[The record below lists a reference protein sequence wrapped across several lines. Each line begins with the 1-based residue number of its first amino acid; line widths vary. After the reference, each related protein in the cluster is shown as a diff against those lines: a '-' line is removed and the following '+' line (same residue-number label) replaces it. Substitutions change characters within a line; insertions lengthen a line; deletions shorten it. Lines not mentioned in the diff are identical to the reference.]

1 MANHSDAVEGNADS
15 PQRPHA
21 WALILLLG
29 FAAALAIPDLFDA
42 GIVKRAATALLAA
55 LVILP
60 LLAVSGRE
68 AVRDWFTSTG
78 ARLLILVTGL
88 SLVAA
93 FMHLDEAAVTDRLL
107 TFGLL
112 NVAAMLG
119 VLASQ
124 RDPEALG
131 RALRWAALIPALV
144 AWTQALGWEQ
154 TLTPGPHEIVAL
166 SGNSTRAGALLAL
179 GALAWIV
186 HLACAKRHGK
196 TLVPARLTLSI
207 PPMIALALVSGALI
221 LTRARG
227 ARMAA
232 AGALAALLIGALIA
246 AARASR
252 TANARPVLRPALL
265 GLVAGIALAASVGG
279 SDALMAHKLVDDGAI
294 LDGGDLTT
302 NVRLALADSSTDMLA
317 AHPWTGV
324 GLGRFRAEF
333 PPFRDAFEAS
343 LPGLEGAS
351 TEARHPHNEFL
362 LVATEGGV
370 VAALF
375 LLLFLVLTLRRA
387 GRLAREF
394 EAPGVVAFLVL
405 IAGTVLALVQDAW
418 TDPATALP
426 LFAAVGFVWAP
437 REGER
442 RLGGTQPPGEN
453 LGARAVTVAT
463 LFLALGLGLLA
474 WPRLDAHLSLRSFY
488 LRAQEAGGVD
498 ATSFAVL
505 QHAAEVAPGDIDIQR
520 MVLFY
525 GEQYAPH
532 APDTESTVAAIKA
545 TERARERLAQLA
557 PHAN

>member
-1 MANHSDAVEGNADS
+1 MLFLS
-15 PQRPHA
+15 
-21 WALILLLG
+21 
-29 FAAALAIPDLFDA
+29 FAAVLVMPDLFDA
-42 GIVKRAATALLAA
+42 EIVKRAATTLLAA
-55 LVILP
+55 VVILP
-60 LLAVSGRE
+60 LLAVAGRE

-93 FMHLDEAAVTDRLL
+93 FVHMDEAAVTDRLL
-107 TFGLL
+107 TFGLM
-112 NVAAMLG
+112 NAAAILG

-124 RDPEALG
+124 RNPEALG
-131 RALRWAALIPALV
+131 RAIRWAALVPALV
-144 AWTQALGWEQ
+144 AWAQALGWER

-166 SGNSTRAGALLAL
+166 SGNSTRAGALLTL
-179 GALAWIV
+179 GTLAWIV
-186 HLACAKRHGK
+186 HLACARRGK
-196 TLVPARLTLSI
+196 QGLIPARLTLNV
-207 PPMIALALVSGALI
+207 PPMIALALVSGALV

-232 AGALAALLIGALIA
+232 AGALAILLIGAIIA
-246 AARASR
+246 AARAAR
-252 TANARPVLRPALL
+252 TTNARPVLRPALL
-265 GLVAGIALAASVGG
+265 GLVAGIVLAASVGG
-279 SDALMAHKLVDDGAI
+279 SDTLMARKLVDDGTI
-294 LDGGDLTT
+294 LNGGDLTT

-351 TEARHPHNEFL
+351 TEALHPHNEFL

-370 VAALF
+370 AAALF
-375 LLLFLVLTLRRA
+375 LLLFLILTLRRA

-394 EAPGVVAFLVL
+394 EAPGVTTLL
-405 IAGTVLALVQDAW
+405 ILLAGTVLALVQDAW
-418 TDPATALP
+418 TDPATVLP
-426 LFAAVGFVWAP
+426 IFAAVGFAWAA
-437 REGER
+437 REGEKQ
-442 RLGGTQPPGEN
+442 LEEAQPPAGS
-453 LGARAVTVAT
+453 LGARAVTAAT
-463 LFLALGLGLLA
+463 LFLALGLGVLA